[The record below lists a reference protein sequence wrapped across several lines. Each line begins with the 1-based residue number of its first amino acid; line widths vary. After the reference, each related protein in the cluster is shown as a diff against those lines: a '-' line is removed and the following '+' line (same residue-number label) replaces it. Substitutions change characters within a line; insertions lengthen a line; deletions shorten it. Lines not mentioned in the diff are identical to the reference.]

1 MIIPILMLV
10 TLNTAAAQA
19 PDGTIQELC
28 VVTAGKTG
36 AKTYVGS
43 CSDILGTVN
52 NNIKQ
57 DYPGQPFE
65 LVLNGKSLNTI

>member
-1 MIIPILMLV
+1 MMPSILLIV

-28 VVTAGKTG
+28 VVAAGTAG
-36 AKTYVGS
+36 AATYVGA
-43 CSDILGTVN
+43 CSDILSTVN